1 MESKKY
7 FIGLDIGTD
16 SVGYAVSGTSENY
29 PLMKKSGAPVWGV
42 SLFEEAKICDERRSF
57 RTARRRLD
65 RRQQRIHLLQELFA
79 PEIGKIDQNFYRRI
93 AESALLRE
101 DAQESYSVFCDRSYS
116 DAEYHH
122 EYPTIHHL
130 ICELMQNKNPHDVR
144 LVYLACAWLLAH
156 RGHFLSEISE
166 ENLSSA
172 TDFSI
177 PYRALTEYF
186 SSVSDNGEY
195 SAPWREP
202 DLQVLAE
209 AIKEK
214 TSVTAKCKK
223 LIHIL
228 LQDKKPSKKAEAYDA
243 FPFSVDGILRLISGG
258 TVAIK
263 DLFGKEEYAELGSFS
278 LNKPDEE
285 FENLRSAIGDD
296 MMLLD
301 RLKGIFDWATLCDML
316 KGKKYISEAKKT
328 IYEQHKKDL
337 AFLKKLIKKYIPDRY
352 DEVFREENEK
362 PNYVAYSGNE
372 KSVSEKQSKFKKKK
386 EDFSKKKDFSK
397 KEGFSKYL
405 LSLVKDLHVDASD
418 QEQFDDML
426 RRLDKDVLTFLPK
439 QVDGD
444 NRVIPYQLYYA
455 ELKQI
460 LQNASA
466 YLPFLSE
473 RDADGYSVSEKILSI
488 MRFRV
493 PYFVGPLNSK
503 EFGWM
508 KRKAEGKIYPW
519 NFEDKV
525 DLEASEQEFINC
537 MTNNCTYLPG
547 EDVLP
552 KHSLL
557 YEKFEV
563 LNEINNIKVM
573 GVTIPVPVKQGIFN
587 DLFLKKKKV
596 TPKMIREYL
605 VSNNYCSKEDAES
618 VSGIDET
625 IKSSL
630 SSHLAFARL
639 MESSVLSESDVEE
652 IIRHRTYIE
661 SKPRFA
667 KWLGDH
673 YADLKEEDRRY
684 ICSLSLKDFGRL
696 SGEFLNGLEGTC
708 RKTGEVGTILHF
720 LWTTNYNISELVL
733 SEENFTFK
741 GKIEEYAHQ
750 YYENHSKDLDDRL
763 NEMYVSNAVKRP
775 IIRTLDIVHD
785 VVKAMGNPPQKIFVE
800 MARGGSDDQK
810 GKRTKSRKQ
819 QILDLYREVK
829 DVDVKD
835 LSAELEK
842 MGDEADN
849 RLQSESLFLYF
860 MQLGKCMYSG
870 EHIDIDHLKDGT
882 YNIDHIYPQSYV
894 KDDSI
899 LNNKVLVLS
908 TYNDQKQNIFPVP
921 SEWRTKMHAFWK
933 LLLGN
938 GLITEE
944 KYKRLTRTTVFTDD
958 EKYGFIN
965 RQLVET
971 RQSTKAITTLLK
983 EKYPTAEIVYVKAGL
998 VSDFRHEYDMLKSR
1012 SVNDLHHAK
1021 DAYLNIVCGNVYHEK
1036 LTKEWFLKHKDSK
1049 DYTINQKVLFGNA
1062 QFGRNGCL
1070 WNGEKSLAA
1079 VKKTM
1084 GGNQIHVTQY
1094 AFCRQGGFFD
1104 QNPVRAAEGLVPRKA
1119 GLPTEKYGGYKKPTI
1134 TYFALAKYR
1143 IGQKS
1148 DVMIVSVDLLNEKRF
1163 SAGEESA
1170 KVYIKERIERII
1182 GKTVDEVTLPLGCRK
1197 LKINTVFSLDGFRIC
1212 LSSTDSGG
1220 TNVGL
1225 KPLMPLVLSY
1235 EWERYVKRLDSFCKK
1250 TAKNNK
1256 FVYSAEIDMI
1266 TKEKN
1271 IELYRMLQ
1279 KKLEERP
1286 YCLRPEK
1293 PFERVKNAASKF
1305 EAADIQDQCNCL
1317 LNLISYFGRSA
1328 VKDSLTGAGG
1338 NCRMN
1343 SKLSNWKSYSDVRI
1357 IDSSASGLW
1366 EKKSCNLLDL
1376 L

>member
-1 MESKKY
+1 MGSEKY

-16 SVGYAVSGTSENY
+16 SVGYAVSEESENY
-29 PLMKKSGAPVWGV
+29 PLIKKGSAPIWGV
-42 SLFEEAKICDERRSF
+42 SLFEEAKLRDERRSF

-65 RRQQRIHLLQELFA
+65 RRQQRIRLLQELFA
-79 PEIGKIDQNFYRRI
+79 SEIGKIDKNFYRRI
-93 AESALLRE
+93 AESALLRA
-101 DAQESYSVFCDRSYS
+101 DAQEPYSVFCDPSYS
-116 DAEYHH
+116 DAAYHR

-130 ICELMQNKNPHDVR
+130 ICELIDNKEPHDVR

-166 ENLSSA
+166 DNLSSA

-177 PYRALTEYF
+177 PYHNLMEYF
-186 SSVSDNGEY
+186 SSVSEGDEY
-195 SAPWREP
+195 TAPWKEP
-202 DLQVLAE
+202 DLEELE
-209 AIKEK
+209 KAIKEK
-214 TSVTAKCKK
+214 TSVTAKYKK

-228 LQDKKPSKKAEAYDA
+228 LQGKKPSKKAESSDA

-263 DLFGKEEYAELGSFS
+263 DLFGNDEYAELGSFS

-301 RLKGIFDWATLCDML
+301 RLKEIFDWATLCDML
-316 KGKKYISEAKKT
+316 KGKKYISEAKKS
-328 IYEQHKKDL
+328 IYEQHKEDL

-352 DEVFREENEK
+352 NEVFREENGK

-386 EDFSKKKDFSK
+386 EDFSK
-397 KEGFSKYL
+397 YI
-405 LSLVKDLHVDASD
+405 LSLVKDLSVDASD
-418 QEQFDDML
+418 KEQYDDML
-426 RRLDKDVLTFLPK
+426 RRLDKDVLAFLPK

-466 YLPFLSE
+466 YLPFLSD
-473 RDADGYSVSEKILSI
+473 RDEDGYSVSEKILSI

-508 KRKAEGKIYPW
+508 KRKADGKIYPW

-525 DLEASEQEFINC
+525 DLEARVQEFINR
-537 MTNNCTYLPG
+537 MPNTCTYLP
-547 EDVLP
+547 DKAVLP

-573 GVTIPVPVKQGIFN
+573 GTKIPVSVKQGIFN

-596 TPKMIREYL
+596 TPKMIRDYL
-605 VSNNYCSKEDAES
+605 VSNGYCSKEDAAT

-630 SSHLAFARL
+630 SSHVAFARL
-639 MESSVLSESDVEE
+639 MESSVLSESDVEK

-661 SKPRFA
+661 SKSRFA

-673 YADLKEEDRRY
+673 YDNLKEEDRRY

-708 RKTGEVGTILHF
+708 RETGEVGTILHF
-720 LWTTNYNISELVL
+720 LWTTHYNISELVL
-733 SEENFTFK
+733 SDENFTFK
-741 GKIEEYAHQ
+741 GKIEEYTHQ
-750 YYENHSKDLDDRL
+750 YYVEAPKDLDDRL

-785 VVKAMGNPPQKIFVE
+785 VVKVMGNPPQKIFVE
-800 MARGGSDDQK
+800 MARGGKEEQK

-829 DVDVKD
+829 DVDVKE

-870 EHIDIDHLKDGT
+870 EHIDINRLKDGT

-894 KDDSI
+894 KDDSV

-908 TYNDQKQNIFPVP
+908 TYNDQKKNIFPVP

-938 GLITEE
+938 GLINEE
-944 KYKRLTRTTVFTDD
+944 KYKRLTRATTFTDD

-971 RQSTKAITTLLK
+971 RQSTKVITTLLK

-1036 LTKEWFLKHKDSK
+1036 FTKEWFLKHKDSE
-1049 DYTINQKVLFGNA
+1049 DYTINQKVLFGKT

-1079 VKKTM
+1079 IKKTM
-1084 GGNQIHVTQY
+1084 SSNQIHMTQY
-1094 AFCRQGGFFD
+1094 AFCRQGGFFKR
-1104 QNPVRAAEGLVPRKA
+1104 NPLRAAEGLVPRKA
-1119 GLPTEKYGGYKKPTI
+1119 GLPTEKYGGYNEPTV

-1163 SAGEESA
+1163 SADERSA
-1170 KVYIKERIERII
+1170 VEYLKERIEHIL

-1220 TNVGL
+1220 TGVGL
-1225 KPLMPLVLSY
+1225 KPIMPLILSY
-1235 EWERYVKRLDSFCKK
+1235 EWEKYVKRLESYCGKA
-1250 TAKNNK
+1250 AKNDHYVFSEK
-1256 FVYSAEIDMI
+1256 YDLV

-1293 PFERVKNAASKF
+1293 PLERVKNAASKF
-1305 EAADIQDQCNCL
+1305 EAVNIQEQCNCL
-1317 LNLISYFGRSA
+1317 LNMISYFGRSA

-1343 SKLSNWKSYSDVRI
+1343 SKLSNWKKYSDVRI